1 MPREVALN
9 FRRDQRLRFGLLE
22 ATTSQACTAHWLDYR
37 FLSPIFRTLLS
48 GSRSFKI
55 SRAQVSA
62 EAPMIHYDSSS
73 WEFVT

>member
-9 FRRDQRLRFGLLE
+9 IRRDQRLRFGLLE
-22 ATTSQACTAHWLDYR
+22 ATTSQDCTAHWLDYR

-55 SRAQVSA
+55 CGAQESA
-62 EAPMIHYDSSS
+62 EALMIRCDSSS